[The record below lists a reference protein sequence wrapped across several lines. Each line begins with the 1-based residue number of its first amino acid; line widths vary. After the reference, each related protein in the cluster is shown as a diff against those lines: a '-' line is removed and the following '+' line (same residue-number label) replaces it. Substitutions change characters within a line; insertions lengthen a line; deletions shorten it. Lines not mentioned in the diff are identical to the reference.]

1 MVKEEGRK
9 NYKEILARMLMKK
22 REFRNSQVFHFTKE
36 NKIGKRGQVAIFVIV
51 GLVIIAAG
59 VLVYFFVP
67 EVRNVISGEI
77 SPNSFVSSCLE
88 EEINNG
94 IELLS
99 KQGGYANPEGY
110 IMHQGNKIKYLCYTA
125 QYHQL
130 CMVQQP
136 RLVSHFEQELSE
148 IVKRKAEECAS
159 ELRRSYQSRGYSV
172 SGESNVDVN
181 TSIVQDKIVINVNA
195 PMVASKGELTQSFTA
210 FSIERRSKIYSLLMT
225 AVSIID
231 FESTYG
237 DSETL
242 TYVNYYPNLIMYKFK
257 LGDGT
262 TVYTVGDATTGE
274 EFTFASRSLA
284 WPGGY
289 GTEA

>member
-110 IMHQGNKIKYLCYTA
+110 IMHQGNNIKYLCYTA
-125 QYHQL
+125 QYHQT

-242 TYVNYYPNLIMYKFK
+242 TYVNYYPNLIMYKSK